1 VWRCGYQREGGKALN
16 IKTPIV
22 DGLNKYLSEN
32 HKPWHMPGHKRKSRV
47 CDVSEDTASKASVA
61 EKNNMVENIIRRVQ
75 AMDVTEVPGLDDLH
89 CPEGMIRES
98 EEQLKGIYGTAASFY
113 LVNGSTCGI
122 FAAIAACGRGGIIAA
137 DNCHKSVRNAAELM
151 GISISYVKT
160 EKIYLNERCQLRGYV
175 SPEELEKICK
185 THKNATA
192 VVITSPTYEG
202 IISNIKAISRVTEK
216 YGMYLLVDEAH
227 GAHLPFMTLKN
238 KQACQTV
245 TGEENFSAIYN
256 GADVVIQSL
265 HKTLVSLTQTAILH
279 ITDKA
284 VEKNPHI
291 REDMRRILSFVMS
304 SSPSYVLLASME
316 LAVTDAAKAAV
327 MDAVKTVVEDE
338 KYGHIVPENPNEIVN
353 TGNTDNSRKNIFE
366 EYVKSLKNF
375 RKKCE
380 ELENL
385 RVFAGGD
392 GYDIDITRL
401 VIYQTYLSEMTEK
414 QGNRLTG
421 PELEKMLA
429 EENIVVE
436 MSGLDYVVLISS
448 YVDNEADFVDLYAA
462 LQKIDGKIGKK
473 LEEITMEEYGNIQ
486 VTLNVSN
493 HNLKSGDISPA
504 DFYVYPPGIPIIAKG
519 QIITDE
525 ALSELRALS
534 SSGKKIHIS

>member
-1 VWRCGYQREGGKALN
+1 MA
-16 IKTPIV
+16 
-22 DGLNKYLSEN
+22 
-32 HKPWHMPGHKRKSRV
+32 
-47 CDVSEDTASKASVA
+47 
-61 EKNNMVENIIRRVQ
+61 KNM
-75 AMDVTEVPGLDDLH
+75 
-89 CPEGMIRES
+89 
-98 EEQLKGIYGTAASFY
+98 
-113 LVNGSTCGI
+113 
-122 FAAIAACGRGGIIAA
+122 
-137 DNCHKSVRNAAELM
+137 
-151 GISISYVKT
+151 
-160 EKIYLNERCQLRGYV
+160 
-175 SPEELEKICK
+175 
-185 THKNATA
+185 
-192 VVITSPTYEG
+192 
-202 IISNIKAISRVTEK
+202 
-216 YGMYLLVDEAH
+216 
-227 GAHLPFMTLKN
+227 
-238 KQACQTV
+238 
-245 TGEENFSAIYN
+245 SAIYN

-265 HKTLVSLTQTAILH
+265 HKTLSSLTQTAILH
-279 ITDKA
+279 ITNKA

-291 REDMRRILSFVMS
+291 REDMRRFLSFVMS

-316 LAVTDAAKAAV
+316 LAVTDAAKAAG
-327 MDAVKTVVEDE
+327 MDSPNDE
-338 KYGHIVPENPNEIVN
+338 
-353 TGNTDNSRKNIFE
+353 NTDNSKKNIFE

-401 VIYQTYLSEMTEK
+401 VIYQKYVS
-414 QGNRLTG
+414 G

-473 LEEITMEEYGNIQ
+473 LEEITTGECGNIQ

>member
-1 VWRCGYQREGGKALN
+1 LN

-32 HKPWHMPGHKRKSRV
+32 HKPWHMPGHKRKSVGR
-47 CDVSEDTASKASVA
+47 EH
-61 EKNNMVENIIRRVQ
+61 NMVENIIRRVQ
-75 AMDVTEVPGLDDLH
+75 EMDVTEVPGLDDLH

-98 EEQLKGIYGTAASFY
+98 EEQLKSIYGTAESFY

-137 DNCHKSVRNAAELM
+137 DNCHKSVRNAAELR
-151 GISISYVKT
+151 GISVSYIKT

-175 SPEELEKICK
+175 SPEELEKVCK

-202 IISNIKAISRVTEK
+202 VITNIKAISKVTEK

-245 TGEENFSAIYN
+245 TSEENFSAIYN

-316 LAVTDAAKAAV
+316 LAVTDAAKAAG
-327 MDAVKTVVEDE
+327 MDSPNDE
-338 KYGHIVPENPNEIVN
+338 
-353 TGNTDNSRKNIFE
+353 NTDNSKKNIFE

-401 VIYQTYLSEMTEK
+401 VIYQKYVS
-414 QGNRLTG
+414 G

-473 LEEITMEEYGNIQ
+473 LEEITTGECGNIQ